1 MYINNVTLKGVTMAA
16 NTVLL
21 TNHNGEEYSSNPH
34 VVLSDGS
41 TFDVVNHDCVVAWIT
56 QKGQEQLEESFDF
69 QSVEWEDTMYIPIS
83 DLIEAYN
90 EVHGYN
96 LKPGDPTGGLPDG
109 VPMGG

>member
-21 TNHNGEEYSSNPH
+21 TNHKGEEYSSNPY

-41 TFDVVNHDCVVAWIT
+41 TFDVVNHDCIVAWIT
-56 QKGQEQLEESFDF
+56 APGKTELEESYDF
-69 QSVEWEDTMYIPIS
+69 QNVEPEDKMYIPIS
-83 DLIEAYN
+83 DLIAAYN

-96 LKPGDPTGGLPDG
+96 LKPGDYSLPAG
-109 VPMGG
+109 ERRWFP

>member
-1 MYINNVTLKGVTMAA
+1 MAA

-21 TNHNGEEYSSNPH
+21 TNHKGEEYSSNPH

-56 QKGQEQLEESFDF
+56 ETGKAELEESYDF
-69 QSVEWEDTMYIPIS
+69 QNVEPEDTMYIPIS
-83 DLIEAYN
+83 DLIAAYN

-96 LKPGDPTGGLPDG
+96 LKSGDFPGGLPDG

>member
-21 TNHNGEEYSSNPH
+21 TNHKGEEFSSNPH

-56 QKGQEQLEESFDF
+56 ETGKAELEESYDF
-69 QSVEWEDTMYIPIS
+69 QNVEPGDTMYIPIS
-83 DLIEAYN
+83 DLIAAYN

-96 LKPGDPTGGLPDG
+96 LKCNQE
-109 VPMGG
+109 